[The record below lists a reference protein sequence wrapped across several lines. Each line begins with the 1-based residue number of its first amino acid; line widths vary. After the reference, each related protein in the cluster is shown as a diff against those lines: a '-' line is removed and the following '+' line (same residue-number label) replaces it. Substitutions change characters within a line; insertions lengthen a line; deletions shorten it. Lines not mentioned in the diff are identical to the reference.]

1 MGEDLP
7 ITNNDQYMD
16 EADHTWTDLADTG
29 SKKLLAME
37 EDTFP
42 DTRSIIENDP
52 IFKEPP
58 VQRVSVIVN
67 SDMDINSDDLNTPL
81 IEINNNPFMGWNDGI
96 MADRVSHDGSKIVA
110 NDVLDVKEKKE
121 EKETNEE
128 FEKVEEEEEEE
139 PELVHADSGNDM
151 MVHLQL
157 LMIVVLMLMVV
168 STIMPGILS
177 STSAVLVGG
186 LSLIFFCYRY
196 RASEIKF

>member
-1 MGEDLP
+1 MGD
-7 ITNNDQYMD
+7 N
-16 EADHTWTDLADTG
+16 TWTDLSGTG

-37 EDTFP
+37 EDDFP

-67 SDMDINSDDLNTPL
+67 SDMDIDLNTPL

-96 MADRVSHDGSKIVA
+96 MADRVSHDGAKMAA
-110 NDVLDVKEKKE
+110 NDVLDVEEKKE

-128 FEKVEEEEEEE
+128 FEQVEEEEKEE
-139 PELVHADSGNDM
+139 PELIHTDSGKDM

-157 LMIVVLMLMVV
+157 LMIVVLMVV

-196 RASEIKF
+196 KASEIKF

>member
-58 VQRVSVIVN
+58 VHRVSVIVN
-67 SDMDINSDDLNTPL
+67 SEMSEMDLDDLNTPL

-96 MADRVSHDGSKIVA
+96 MADRVSHDGAKIAA
-110 NDVLDVKEKKE
+110 NDVLDVEEKKE
-121 EKETNEE
+121 EKDTNEE

-139 PELVHADSGNDM
+139 PELVHTDSGKDM

-157 LMIVVLMLMVV
+157 LIIVVLMLMVV
-168 STIMPGILS
+168 SRSCPG
-177 STSAVLVGG
+177 
-186 LSLIFFCYRY
+186 CCHPP
-196 RASEIKF
+196 